1 MQLEG
6 LKVNWHLLGKIVL
19 SAAQKRQ
26 SDARPDLTC
35 TLIARDLQ
43 LMQQDHIWFEVLLLN
58 GFLMTSISLQDD
70 LLRYFFRTS
79 ITDPKSAFTCTG
91 GFANLQAMSGISLE
105 W

>member
-70 LLRYFFRTS
+70 L
-79 ITDPKSAFTCTG
+79 FTQIL
-91 GFANLQAMSGISLE
+91 LQDIHD
-105 W
+105 